1 MQSDENLIQGC
12 SVTVKEIKQRGHHM
26 ELNASHKKGKRVS
39 QEFQSNRG
47 KKEKERLKIELY

>member
-26 ELNASHKKGKRVS
+26 ELNASHKKGKHVS
-39 QEFQSNRG
+39 AKNSNQTG
-47 KKEKERLKIELY
+47 KRKKKKD